1 MGGQE
6 DIKHTISA
14 CNHEQDYFCIRT
26 GESLLKKP
34 YISLENVQAL
44 VFDFDGVLTNNFVV
58 VSQDGS
64 ESVTCSRSDG
74 LAFDVLRKVEKPVYI
89 LSTEKNSVVTARADK
104 LKVKVFQGITNK
116 ADAIKQFSD
125 REGFDLKKILYI
137 GNDIYDYNAMQ
148 FCGYTACP
156 SDSHESIKLNS
167 TIVLNAK
174 GGCGVVRELV
184 EDIFRINF
192 IQVLYQEKG

>member
-1 MGGQE
+1 LGGQE

-137 GNDIYDYNAMQ
+137 GNDINDYNAMQ
-148 FCGYTACP
+148 LCGYTACP